1 MNNILV
7 LTKILLKTGKGNNND
22 SKSNVKKI
30 ILYIFLAI
38 CFLPIVFMVVSFTA
52 SAAFALSKIHQEAL
66 VLALGLAVSCVIIGF
81 FGIFYVMSTYYF
93 SQDVEQLL
101 PLPLRPYEILL
112 SKFMVVL
119 VYELLTDIFFLAP
132 LLITYGIVIKMGAVY
147 YLYAVIIYF
156 TLPIIPLIIDSLVIM
171 IIMRFTNLGKHKDI
185 LKVVAGALGI
195 AFGVGMQIVGNIA
208 GRNAVNSNMSMDEIL
223 RKTNSLADSVT
234 KIYPSS
240 KIVVNSLINS
250 NNIQGIYNMVLYIG
264 ITVLLIYIM
273 RFIGEEFYFKGVIGI
288 NQSSSSR
295 KKVSEKEIKAST
307 IQNSSLKS
315 YVLKELKLII
325 RTPAY
330 FLNCVLINLIMPLFF
345 IGPFL
350 SSRDKISKSI
360 NMGNLIANPKMS
372 SIVLT
377 AAFAFIVFISAMNPA
392 ACTSI
397 SREGKNLFTTK
408 YMPIS
413 YKTQIL
419 GKILSAV
426 ILNVL
431 GIVILLVAAVGVAN
445 VPILECIL
453 ILITGILGI
462 FFNAFIGIFI
472 DLNYPKLQWD
482 DEQRAVKQNLN
493 VFISMII
500 GMAAGGF
507 TAVPLIILSQ
517 NLWFAFSI
525 LMVVYGVIDILLYI
539 LVSKAGVKAF
549 EKLEG

>member
-7 LTKILLKTGKGNNND
+7 LTKVLLKTGKGNNND
-22 SKSNVKKI
+22 GKSNVKKI
-30 ILYIFLAI
+30 ILYILLAI
-38 CFLPIVFMVVSFTA
+38 CFLPIVFMVVAFTA
-52 SAAFALSKIHQEAL
+52 SAAFAFSKIHQEAL
-66 VLALGLAVSCVIIGF
+66 VLALGLAVSCVIVGF

-119 VYELLTDIFFLAP
+119 AYELLTEIFFLAP
-132 LLITYGIVIKMGAVY
+132 LLITYGIVIKMGAAY

-156 TLPIIPLIIDSLVIM
+156 TLPIIPLVIDSLVIM

-185 LKVVAGALGI
+185 LKVLAGALGV
-195 AFGVGMQIVGNIA
+195 AFGVGIQIVGNIA
-208 GRNAVNSNMSMDEIL
+208 GSNSANSKMSMDEIL

-250 NNIQGIYNMVLYIG
+250 SNVQGIVNIVLYIA

-273 RFIGEEFYFKGVIGI
+273 RFIGEKFYFKGVIGI

-295 KKVSEKEIKAST
+295 KKISEKEIKAST
-307 IQNSSLKS
+307 TQSSSLKS
-315 YVLKELKLII
+315 YVFKELKLII

-350 SSRDKISKSI
+350 SSRDKISKII
-360 NMGNLIANPKMS
+360 NMGNLIADPKMS

-377 AAFAFIVFISAMNPA
+377 ASFAFIVFISAVNPT

-397 SREGKNLFTTK
+397 SREGINLFTTK

-413 YKTQIL
+413 YKTQII
-419 GKILSAV
+419 GKVLSAV

-431 GIVILLVAAVGVAN
+431 GIVILIVAAIGVAKI
-445 VPILECIL
+445 PILECLL
-453 ILITGILGI
+453 ILITGILGVL
-462 FFNAFIGIFI
+462 FNAFIGIFI

-482 DEQRAVKQNLN
+482 DEQRAVKQNIN
-493 VFISMII
+493 VIICMII
-500 GMAAGGF
+500 GMVVAGL
-507 TAVPLIILSQ
+507 TAVPLIIFAQ
-517 NLWFAFSI
+517 NLWLSFSI
-525 LMVVYGVIDILLYI
+525 LIVVYGIIDILLYV
-539 LVSKAGVKAF
+539 LVSKAGVKVF
-549 EKLEG
+549 DRLEG

>member
-38 CFLPIVFMVVSFTA
+38 CFLSMVFMVVSFTA
-52 SAAFALSKIHQEAL
+52 GAAFALSKIHQEAL

-119 VYELLTDIFFLAP
+119 VYELLTEVFFLAP
-132 LLITYGIVIKMGAVY
+132 LLITYGIVIGMSAVY

-156 TLPIIPLIIDSLVIM
+156 TLPIIPLIIDSLAIM

-185 LKVVAGALGI
+185 LKVVAGVLGI
-195 AFGVGMQIVGNIA
+195 AFGVGIQIVGNIA
-208 GRNAVNSNMSMDEIL
+208 GRNAANSNMSMDEIL
-223 RKTNSLADSVT
+223 RKTNSLADTVT

-250 NNIQGIYNMVLYIG
+250 SNIQGIYNIVLYIG
-264 ITVLLIYIM
+264 ITVLLILIM
-273 RFIGEEFYFKGVIGI
+273 RFIGEKFYFKGVIGI
-288 NQSSSSR
+288 NQSSTSG
-295 KKVSEKEIKAST
+295 KKISEKEIKAST

-330 FLNCVLINLIMPLFF
+330 FLNCVLINLIMPLCF

-350 SSRDKISKSI
+350 SSRDKISKAI
-360 NMGNLIANPKMS
+360 NMENLIADPKMS

-377 AAFAFIVFISAMNPA
+377 ASFAFIVFISAVNPA

-431 GIVILLVAAVGVAN
+431 GILILLVAAVGVAN
-445 VPILECIL
+445 IPILECLL

-493 VFISMII
+493 VVISMII

-507 TAVPLIILSQ
+507 TAVPLIIFAQ
-517 NLWFAFSI
+517 NLWLVFSVLI
-525 LMVVYGVIDILLYI
+525 LVYGVIDILLYV
-539 LVSKAGVKAF
+539 LVSKAGVKVF
-549 EKLEG
+549 ERLEG